1 VIHSVPVTDPFYA
14 APRFS
19 LRFYGNGN
27 ETPGWVPVL
36 PGGMPLHDAGTDV
49 EEFQG
54 MDRYLV
60 SLDGAPTVDLG
71 PEPEAPQALHEADRV
86 VHGL

>member
-1 VIHSVPVTDPFYA
+1 VADPFDS

-19 LRFYGNGN
+19 LRFSGNGN

-49 EEFQG
+49 EELRGLERF
-54 MDRYLV
+54 LV

-71 PEPEAPQALHEADRV
+71 PEPEAHPPASESDRAV
-86 VHGL
+86 P